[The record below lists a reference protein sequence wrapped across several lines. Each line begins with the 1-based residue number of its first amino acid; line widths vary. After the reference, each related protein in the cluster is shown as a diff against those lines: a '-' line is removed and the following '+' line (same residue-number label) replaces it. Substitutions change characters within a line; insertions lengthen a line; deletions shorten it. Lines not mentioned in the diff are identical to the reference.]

1 MAGSIPRSGIS
12 KAMRQTGQSRSTA
25 ASGVLPQTALPGS
38 RRPGTTVVRFIR
50 RKPLGALGGGIVL
63 GMLVVAIFAPWLAPY
78 NPQAFID
85 GGSARLQ
92 PPSWRFPMGTDNL
105 GRDILSRVIYGARL
119 SMLVGFVST
128 FFGTGLGALVAL
140 GTAYAGGKWDLMA
153 QRLMDVLWAF
163 PSLVIAIVIVAVLGR
178 NTTNLIIAIAI
189 VVIPSTARVVRSAVL
204 VVKETEYVQAARAVG
219 AQQWHIVWRYIAPN
233 CLAPYLII
241 ATASLGGAIIT
252 EASLSFLGLGVPP
265 PAPSWG
271 RDLFG
276 SAQKFAELAP
286 WMPIMP
292 GIAMSLTVYGFNLFG
307 DAIRDIFDPRLRG
320 R

>member
-1 MAGSIPRSGIS
+1 MPCRPSQGHPPRKLSRPHLG
-12 KAMRQTGQSRSTA
+12 KARGRVTA
-25 ASGVLPQTALPGS
+25 
-38 RRPGTTVVRFIR
+38 VVRFAR
-50 RKPLGALGGGIVL
+50 RKPLGALGSLIVL
-63 GMLVVAIFAPWLAPY
+63 AMLVVAIFAPWIAPY
-78 NPQAFID
+78 NPEEFIE

-119 SMLVGFVST
+119 SLLVALVST
-128 FFGTGLGALVAL
+128 FCGTGIGAMIAL
-140 GTAYAGGKWDLMA
+140 PTAYWGTRWDLMA
-153 QRLMDVLWAF
+153 QRLMDILWAF
-163 PSLVIAIVIVAVLGR
+163 PSLVIAMVIVAVLGR
-178 NTTNLIIAIAI
+178 STTNVIIAIAI
-189 VVIPSTARVVRSAVL
+189 VVIPSAARVVRSAVL
-204 VVKETEYVQAARAVG
+204 VVKETEYVQAAQAVG
-219 AQQWHIVWRYIAPN
+219 ASQWRIMFRYIAPN
-233 CLAPYLII
+233 CMAPYLII

-252 EASLSFLGLGVPP
+252 EASLSFLGLGIPP

-307 DAIRDIFDPRLRG
+307 DAIRDILDPRLRG
-320 R
+320 G

>member
-1 MAGSIPRSGIS
+1 
-12 KAMRQTGQSRSTA
+12 
-25 ASGVLPQTALPGS
+25 
-38 RRPGTTVVRFIR
+38 
-50 RKPLGALGGGIVL
+50 
-63 GMLVVAIFAPWLAPY
+63 MLVLALFAPWLAPY
-78 NPQAFID
+78 GPETFIE

-105 GRDILSRVIYGARL
+105 GRDILSRVMHGARL
-119 SMLVGFVST
+119 SMLVGCVST
-128 FFGTGLGALVAL
+128 FFGTGIGAGLAL
-140 GTAYAGGKWDLMA
+140 ITAYLGGRWDLLA

-163 PSLVIAIVIVAVLGR
+163 PSLVIAIVIIAILGR
-178 NTTNLIIAIAI
+178 STTNLIIAIAI
-189 VVIPSTARVVRSAVL
+189 VVIPSAARVVRSAVL
-204 VVKETEYVQAARAVG
+204 VVKEADYVQAARAVG
-219 AQQWHIVWRYIAPN
+219 ASQWRIIWRAIAPN

-292 GIAMSLTVYGFNLFG
+292 GLAISLTVYGFNLFG

-320 R
+320 E

>member
-1 MAGSIPRSGIS
+1 
-12 KAMRQTGQSRSTA
+12 
-25 ASGVLPQTALPGS
+25 V
-38 RRPGTTVVRFIR
+38 VVRFAR
-50 RKPLGALGGGIVL
+50 RKPLGALGGVIVL
-63 GMLVVAIFAPWLAPY
+63 GMLTVAVFAPWLAPY
-78 NPQAFID
+78 NPQEFIE

-128 FFGTGLGALVAL
+128 LFGTGLGAVVALTTAYWGGTWDLVA
-140 GTAYAGGKWDLMA
+140 
-153 QRLMDVLWAF
+153 QRFMDVLWAF

-178 NTTNLIIAIAI
+178 STTNLIIAIAI
-189 VVIPSTARVVRSAVL
+189 VVIPSAARVVRSAVL

-219 AQQWHIVWRYIAPN
+219 ASQWRIMLRYIAPN
-233 CLAPYLII
+233 CMAPYLVI

-292 GIAMSLTVYGFNLFG
+292 GLAMSLTVYGFNLFG
-307 DAIRDIFDPRLRG
+307 DAIRDILDPRLRG
-320 R
+320 G

>member
-1 MAGSIPRSGIS
+1 M
-12 KAMRQTGQSRSTA
+12 
-25 ASGVLPQTALPGS
+25 L
-38 RRPGTTVVRFIR
+38 RFAR

-63 GMLVVAIFAPWLAPY
+63 GMLAIALLAPWIAPY
-78 NPQAFID
+78 NPQEFIE

-92 PPSWRFPMGTDNL
+92 PPSLRFPMGTDNL
-105 GRDILSRVIYGARL
+105 GRDICSRVIHGARL
-119 SMLVGFVST
+119 SMLVGGVAT
-128 FFGTGLGALVAL
+128 FFGTGIGALLAL
-140 GTAYAGGKWDLMA
+140 ITAYWGGTSDLVA
-153 QRLMDVLWAF
+153 QRLMDILWAF
-163 PSLVIAIVIVAVLGR
+163 PSLIIAIVIVAVLGR
-178 NTTNLIIAIAI
+178 STSNLILAIAI
-189 VVIPSTARVVRSAVL
+189 VVIPSAARVVRSAVL
-204 VVKETEYVQAARAVG
+204 VVKESDYVQAARALG
-219 AQQWHIVWRYIAPN
+219 ASQWRIMFRYVAPN

-292 GIAMSLTVYGFNLFG
+292 GLAISVTVYGFNLFG
-307 DAIRDIFDPRLRG
+307 DALRDLLDPRLRG
-320 R
+320 SQ

>member
-1 MAGSIPRSGIS
+1 MAGSTPRSGIS
-12 KAMRQTGQSRSTA
+12 KAP
-25 ASGVLPQTALPGS
+25 VS
-38 RRPGTTVVRFIR
+38 RRRHNAPQEKPPRWRTTLLRFVR

-63 GMLVVAIFAPWLAPY
+63 GMLVLAIFAPWLAPHS
-78 NPQAFID
+78 PEEFIQ

-92 PPSWRFPMGTDNL
+92 PPSFRFPMGTDNL

-128 FFGTGLGALVAL
+128 FFGTGIGAVLAL
-140 GTAYAGGKWDLMA
+140 ITAYGGGKWDLLA
-153 QRLMDVLWAF
+153 QRLMDILWAF
-163 PSLVIAIVIVAVLGR
+163 PSLVIAIVIIAVLGR
-178 NTTNLIIAIAI
+178 STTNLIIAIAI

-204 VVKETEYVQAARAVG
+204 VVKESDYVQAARAIG
-219 AQQWHIVWRYIAPN
+219 ASQWRIMWRYIAPN
-233 CLAPYLII
+233 CLAPYLVM

-276 SAQKFAELAP
+276 AAQKFAELAP

-292 GIAMSLTVYGFNLFG
+292 GIAISLTVYGFNLFG
-307 DAIRDIFDPRLRG
+307 DAMRDILDPRLRG
-320 R
+320 E

>member
-1 MAGSIPRSGIS
+1 
-12 KAMRQTGQSRSTA
+12 MRQTLHSRTA
-25 ASGVLPQTALPGS
+25 APLGGFQGTAAHGIPHRGAFLL
-38 RRPGTTVVRFIR
+38 RFIR

-78 NPQAFID
+78 NPQEFMD

-128 FFGTGLGALVAL
+128 FFGTGIGAIIAL
-140 GTAYAGGKWDLMA
+140 STAYAGGKWDLMA
-153 QRLMDVLWAF
+153 QRFMDVLWAF

-178 NTTNLIIAIAI
+178 STTNLIIAIAI

-204 VVKETEYVQAARAVG
+204 VVKETEYVQAARAIG
-219 AQQWHIVWRYIAPN
+219 AQQWRIVWRYIAPN

-276 SAQKFAELAP
+276 AAQKFAELAP

-292 GIAMSLTVYGFNLFG
+292 GIAISLTVYGFNLFG
-307 DAIRDIFDPRLRG
+307 DAIRDILDPRLRG
-320 R
+320 H

>member
-1 MAGSIPRSGIS
+1 
-12 KAMRQTGQSRSTA
+12 
-25 ASGVLPQTALPGS
+25 
-38 RRPGTTVVRFIR
+38 VRFIR

-63 GMLVVAIFAPWLAPY
+63 GMLLLAIFAQWLAPY
-78 NPQAFID
+78 SPEEFIE
-85 GGSARLQ
+85 GGSARLR

-128 FFGTGLGALVAL
+128 LIGTGIGAVLAL
-140 GTAYAGGKWDLMA
+140 ITAYWGGRWDLLA
-153 QRLMDVLWAF
+153 QRLMDILWAF
-163 PSLVIAIVIVAVLGR
+163 PSLVIAIVIIAVLGR
-178 NTTNLIIAIAI
+178 STSNLIIAIAI
-189 VVIPSTARVVRSAVL
+189 VVIPSTARIVRSAVL
-204 VVKETEYVQAARAVG
+204 VVKETDYVQAARAVG
-219 AQQWHIVWRYIAPN
+219 ASQWRIMWRYIAPN
-233 CLAPYLII
+233 CLAPYLVI

-292 GIAMSLTVYGFNLFG
+292 GLAISLTVYGFNLFG
-307 DAIRDIFDPRLRG
+307 DAIRDILDPRLRG
-320 R
+320 S

>member
-1 MAGSIPRSGIS
+1 MF
-12 KAMRQTGQSRSTA
+12 
-25 ASGVLPQTALPGS
+25 
-38 RRPGTTVVRFIR
+38 RFAR
-50 RKPLGALGGGIVL
+50 RKPLGALGGAIVL
-63 GMLVVAIFAPWLAPY
+63 GMLGVALFAPWIAPY
-78 NPQAFID
+78 HPQEFIE

-92 PPSWRFPMGTDNL
+92 PPSRRFLMGTDNL
-105 GRDILSRVIYGARL
+105 GRDICSRVIYGARL
-119 SMLVGFVST
+119 SMLVGGIST
-128 FFGTGLGALVAL
+128 FFGTGIGALVAL
-140 GTAYAGGKWDLMA
+140 LTAYWGGTSDLVA
-153 QRLMDVLWAF
+153 QRLMDILWAF
-163 PSLVIAIVIVAVLGR
+163 PSLIIAIVIVAVLGR
-178 NTTNLIIAIAI
+178 STANLILAIAI

-204 VVKETEYVQAARAVG
+204 VVKETEYVQAARAIG
-219 AQQWHIVWRYIAPN
+219 ASQWRIMFRYVAPN

-292 GIAMSLTVYGFNLFG
+292 GLAISVTVYGFNLFG
-307 DAIRDIFDPRLRG
+307 DAVRDLLDPRLRG
-320 R
+320 SS

>member
-1 MAGSIPRSGIS
+1 MAGSTPRSGIS
-12 KAMRQTGQSRSTA
+12 KAAVARRYDEAPLAPPPGW
-25 ASGVLPQTALPGS
+25 GIAL
-38 RRPGTTVVRFIR
+38 VRFVR

-63 GMLVVAIFAPWLAPY
+63 GMLVLALFASWLAPY
-78 NPQAFID
+78 SPEEFIH

-105 GRDILSRVIYGARL
+105 GRDILSRVIHGARL

-128 FFGTGLGALVAL
+128 LFGTGIGALLAL
-140 GTAYAGGKWDLMA
+140 ATAYWGGRWDLLA
-153 QRLMDVLWAF
+153 QRLMDILWAF
-163 PSLVIAIVIVAVLGR
+163 PSLVIAIVIIAVLGR
-178 NTTNLIIAIAI
+178 STTNLIIAIAI

-204 VVKETEYVQAARAVG
+204 GVKETDYVQAARAIG
-219 AQQWHIVWRYIAPN
+219 AGQWRIMWRYIAPN
-233 CLAPYLII
+233 CLAPYLVI

-292 GIAMSLTVYGFNLFG
+292 GLAISLTVYGFNLFG
-307 DAIRDIFDPRLRG
+307 DAIRDILDPRLRG
-320 R
+320 G

>member
-1 MAGSIPRSGIS
+1 MAGSTPRSGIS
-12 KAMRQTGQSRSTA
+12 KAAVARRYDEAPLEKPPGW
-25 ASGVLPQTALPGS
+25 GLAL
-38 RRPGTTVVRFIR
+38 VRFVR

-63 GMLVVAIFAPWLAPY
+63 GMLVLAIFASWLAPY
-78 NPQAFID
+78 SPEEFIH

-105 GRDILSRVIYGARL
+105 GRDILSRVIHGARL

-128 FFGTGLGALVAL
+128 LFGTGIGALLAL
-140 GTAYAGGKWDLMA
+140 VTVYWGGKWDLLA
-153 QRLMDVLWAF
+153 QRLMDILWAF
-163 PSLVIAIVIVAVLGR
+163 PSLVIAIVIIAVLGR
-178 NTTNLIIAIAI
+178 STTNLIIAIAI

-204 VVKETEYVQAARAVG
+204 GVKETDYVQAARAIG
-219 AQQWHIVWRYIAPN
+219 AGQWRIMWRHIAPN
-233 CLAPYLII
+233 CLAPYLVI

-292 GIAMSLTVYGFNLFG
+292 GLAISLTVYGFNLFG
-307 DAIRDIFDPRLRG
+307 DAIRDILDPRLRG
-320 R
+320 G

>member
-1 MAGSIPRSGIS
+1 
-12 KAMRQTGQSRSTA
+12 
-25 ASGVLPQTALPGS
+25 
-38 RRPGTTVVRFIR
+38 VRFVR
-50 RKPLGALGGGIVL
+50 RKPLGALGGCIVL
-63 GMLVVAIFAPWLAPY
+63 GMLVLALFAPWLAPY
-78 NPQAFID
+78 SPEMFIE
-85 GGSARLQ
+85 GGSARLH

-105 GRDILSRVIYGARL
+105 GRDILSRVIHGARL
-119 SMLVGFVST
+119 SMLVGCIST
-128 FFGTGLGALVAL
+128 FFGTGIGAVLALV
-140 GTAYAGGKWDLMA
+140 TAYLGGRWDLLA

-163 PSLVIAIVIVAVLGR
+163 PSLVIAIVIIAVLGR
-178 NTTNLIIAIAI
+178 STTNLIIAIAI
-189 VVIPSTARVVRSAVL
+189 VVIPSAARVVRSAVL
-204 VVKETEYVQAARAVG
+204 VVKEADYVQAARALG
-219 AQQWHIVWRYIAPN
+219 ASQWRIIWCAIAPN

-276 SAQKFAELAP
+276 AAQKFAELAP

-292 GIAMSLTVYGFNLFG
+292 GLAISLTVYGFNLFG

-320 R
+320 G

>member
-1 MAGSIPRSGIS
+1 MAGSTHGYDTSS
-12 KAMRQTGQSRSTA
+12 LATS
-25 ASGVLPQTALPGS
+25 L
-38 RRPGTTVVRFIR
+38 VRFVQ
-50 RKPLGALGGGIVL
+50 RKPLGALGGFIVL
-63 GMLVVAIFAPWLAPY
+63 GMLVLAIFAPWIAPHS
-78 NPQAFID
+78 PQEFIE

-92 PPSWRFPMGTDNL
+92 PPSLRFPMGTDNL

-128 FFGTGLGALVAL
+128 FFGTGIGAVIAL
-140 GTAYAGGKWDLMA
+140 FTAYVGEKWDLMA
-153 QRLMDVLWAF
+153 QRFMDVLWSF
-163 PSLVIAIVIVAVLGR
+163 PSLIIAIVVVAVLGR
-178 NTTNLIIAIAI
+178 STTNLIIAIAI
-189 VVIPSTARVVRSAVL
+189 VVIPSAARVVRSAVL

-219 AQQWHIVWRYIAPN
+219 ANQWRIVFRHIAPN
-233 CLAPYLII
+233 CMAPYLII

-292 GIAMSLTVYGFNLFG
+292 GIAISLTVYGFNLFG
-307 DAIRDIFDPRLRG
+307 DAMRDILDPRLRG

>member
-1 MAGSIPRSGIS
+1 MAGSTPRSATS
-12 KAMRQTGQSRSTA
+12 KGAGVTSQQPRETA
-25 ASGVLPQTALPGS
+25 RDTSPGW
-38 RRPGTTVVRFIR
+38 GTTLVRFVR
-50 RKPLGALGGGIVL
+50 RKPLGALGGCIVL
-63 GMLVVAIFAPWLAPY
+63 GMLFLAIFAPWLSPY
-78 NPQAFID
+78 SPEEFID

-105 GRDILSRVIYGARL
+105 GRDLLSRVIHGARL

-128 FFGTGLGALVAL
+128 FFGTGIGAGVALV
-140 GTAYAGGKWDLMA
+140 TAYWGGRWDLLA
-153 QRLMDVLWAF
+153 QRLMDILWAF
-163 PSLVIAIVIVAVLGR
+163 PSLVIAIVIIAVLGR
-178 NTTNLIIAIAI
+178 STTNLIVAIAI
-189 VVIPSTARVVRSAVL
+189 VVIPSAARVVRSAVL
-204 VVKETEYVQAARAVG
+204 VVKETDYVQAARAVG
-219 AQQWHIVWRYIAPN
+219 ASQWRIIWRYIAPN

-276 SAQKFAELAP
+276 AAQKFAELAP

-292 GIAMSLTVYGFNLFG
+292 GIAISLTVYGFNLFG
-307 DAIRDIFDPRLRG
+307 DAIRDILDPRLRG
-320 R
+320 A